1 MITITDG
8 LFGVVYSQDITRN
21 VDLAMSP
28 CPGCIAMTV
37 LKAFG
42 LTVVLSALII
52 ALMLVTGT
60 GDPMMVTAPV
70 GTF

>member
-1 MITITDG
+1 
-8 LFGVVYSQDITRN
+8 
-21 VDLAMSP
+21 
-28 CPGCIAMTV
+28 MTV